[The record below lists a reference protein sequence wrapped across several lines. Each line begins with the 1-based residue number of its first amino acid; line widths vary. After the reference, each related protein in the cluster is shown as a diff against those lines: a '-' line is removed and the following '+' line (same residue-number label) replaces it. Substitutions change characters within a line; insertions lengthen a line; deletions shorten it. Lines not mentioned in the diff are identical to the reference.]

1 MPSTRSIEV
10 VATAAD
16 LFHCAAEEFVGV
28 GRTAIGAQGRFTVA
42 LSGGSTPKALYSLLA
57 ANYANFAWNRTFL
70 FFGDERHVPPT
81 DPESNYRMVNESL
94 LTKIA
99 IPAGNVFRVPAE
111 NPDAAAAASDY
122 EAQLR
127 QFFELPPELPPEIR
141 PAARTAVPPE
151 ARTEVPPE
159 HQNEDR
165 PGQFPRFDLILLG
178 MGPDGHTAS
187 LFPNSPALDE
197 QSRLV
202 VANWVAKFNT
212 HRITFTFPV
221 LNRAAEVMFM
231 ASGADKA
238 DMLRHVLEGKFE
250 GKSEG
255 KFQGKVEGKPE
266 GTPTPPLPAQRVQPS
281 DGRLLWM
288 LDEAAAA
295 KLSR

>member
-1 MPSTRSIEV
+1 MPPARQVEVLSTAV
-10 VATAAD
+10 D
-16 LFHCAAEEFVGV
+16 LFHAAAEEFVRV
-28 GRTAIGAQGRFTVA
+28 ARTAIGAQGRFTVA

-57 ANYANFAWNRTFL
+57 ANYTDFVWNRIFL

-81 DPESNYRMVNESL
+81 DPDSNYRMVNEAL

-99 IPAGNVFRVPAE
+99 IPAENVFRVLAE

-122 EAQLR
+122 ESRLR
-127 QFFELPPELPPEIR
+127 RFFELRPEIR
-141 PAARTAVPPE
+141 PG
-151 ARTEVPPE
+151 
-159 HQNEDR
+159 DR
-165 PGQFPRFDLILLG
+165 PGEIPRFDLILLG

-187 LFPNSPALDE
+187 LFPDSEALNE

-231 ASGADKA
+231 ASGPDKA
-238 DMLRHVLEGKFE
+238 EMLHQVLETKI
-250 GKSEG
+250 
-255 KFQGKVEGKPE
+255 
-266 GTPTPPLPAQRVQPS
+266 TPPLPSQRVEPS
-281 DGRLLWM
+281 DGKLLWM

-295 KLSR
+295 KLAR

>member
-10 VATAAD
+10 LATAAD
-16 LFHCAAEEFVGV
+16 LFHVAAEEFVRA
-28 GRTAIGAQGRFTVA
+28 GRAAIGAQGRFTVA

-57 ANYANFAWNRTFL
+57 ANYADFAWNRIFL

-81 DPESNYRMVNESL
+81 DPDSNYRMVNESL

-99 IPAGNVFRVPAE
+99 IPAENVFRVPAE

-122 EAQLR
+122 EARLR
-127 QFFELPPELPPEIR
+127 RFFELSPGD
-141 PAARTAVPPE
+141 
-151 ARTEVPPE
+151 
-159 HQNEDR
+159 QSGDR
-165 PGQFPRFDLILLG
+165 PGAFPRFDLILLG

-187 LFPNSPALDE
+187 LFPDSPALDE

-238 DMLRHVLEGKFE
+238 DMLHQVLEGK
-250 GKSEG
+250 SA
-255 KFQGKVEGKPE
+255 
-266 GTPTPPLPAQRVQPS
+266 PPLPSQRVQPS
-281 DGRLLWM
+281 DGKLLWL

-295 KLSR
+295 KLTR